1 MKPRIEPTLTKNDPC
16 ANKGQKSTINAN
28 ALSTQDHYILFVNES
43 QEKYKRVINNTQF
56 NELADNLGMTQEQRQ
71 NFIRLALAYQA
82 KP

>member
-1 MKPRIEPTLTKNDPC
+1 MEYNCETTKNDPC
-16 ANKGQKSTINAN
+16 SNKGHHINSYEIIQQPN
-28 ALSTQDHYILFVNES
+28 YNGLFAAM

-71 NFIRLALAYQA
+71 NFIRIALARLA

>member
-1 MKPRIEPTLTKNDPC
+1 MKPRIEPILTKNDPC
-16 ANKGQKSTINAN
+16 ANKGHNSAN
-28 ALSTQDHYILFVNES
+28 KLTPIQDHYILFVNDM

>member
-16 ANKGQKSTINAN
+16 ANKGQNLRTYTHVYAEQPNYNS
-28 ALSTQDHYILFVNES
+28 LSVAMQA
-43 QEKYKRVINNTQF
+43 KYKRVINNTQF